1 MVWIVGRGHWISCF
15 IDFVKLEARN
25 KDGDK
30 RPDGV
35 CLLCWPLGTRACV
48 LKTLRSVWEAGQ
60 SEGGLGWSGGGVK
73 YKTWAEKKQVSAWGE
88 GTWPGGVPHHHLQ
101 GGGRSTGQG
110 VGDQGRCLEHVET
123 SEVVS

>member
-35 CLLCWPLGTRACV
+35 CLLCWPLGAGLCSEDSEECLGGRAV
-48 LKTLRSVWEAGQ
+48 
-60 SEGGLGWSGGGVK
+60 GGGPRM
-73 YKTWAEKKQVSAWGE
+73 ERRG
-88 GTWPGGVPHHHLQ
+88 
-101 GGGRSTGQG
+101 
-110 VGDQGRCLEHVET
+110 
-123 SEVVS
+123 SEVQDLG